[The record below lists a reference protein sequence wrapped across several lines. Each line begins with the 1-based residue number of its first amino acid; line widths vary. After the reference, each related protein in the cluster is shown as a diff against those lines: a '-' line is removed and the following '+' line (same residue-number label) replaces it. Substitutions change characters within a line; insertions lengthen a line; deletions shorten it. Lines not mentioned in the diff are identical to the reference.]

1 MSLWVVF
8 KSKPK
13 FLILYNCLYF
23 ALSCLESAC
32 NAYPCTSYE
41 HKNLKSSHSLKQN
54 THPLLLCT
62 HTSISCNVYCLVP
75 LTVFKTLST
84 SLNCQKFLSQKR
96 ICYLPDKLVDTL
108 SCSDLSIKV
117 SISFDLW
124 WATHAS
130 VPVVLEVRNKHI
142 KR

>member
-1 MSLWVVF
+1 MNLSVIF

-23 ALSCLESAC
+23 AVSYLESAC
-32 NAYPCTSYE
+32 NDYPFTSYE
-41 HKNLKSSHSLKQN
+41 HKNLKSSHSLNQN
-54 THPLLLCT
+54 THPLLLCTHT

-75 LTVFKTLST
+75 LTVFKKLST

-96 ICYLPDKLVDTL
+96 ICYLPDKLVDTF

-117 SISFDLW
+117 SISFDL
-124 WATHAS
+124 
-130 VPVVLEVRNKHI
+130 
-142 KR
+142 